1 MMESDD
7 FDQLDRQ
14 LVHAL
19 QLDARL
25 PFSRIAEVL
34 GVSDQT
40 VARRYTRLLTA
51 GRLRTMGLTD
61 PVALGEDRWLVR
73 VQCSPDA
80 ASAVAEALA
89 RRDDT
94 SWVNLTSGGTEITCC
109 VRSAPGDDEHALL
122 LQRLPRTP
130 SVIGVTAQCVMHT
143 FFGGS
148 LSLFSKSSTLSREQ
162 IERLGP
168 PPAVRAA
175 SGPVRLDDGDRRM
188 LAVLLQDGRAPL
200 TELAEA
206 TGWSQS
212 TVRRRMAELRECG
225 ALYLDVDFGHEIFGT
240 ASRAMLWLSVAP
252 SELAATG
259 QALADHPEVAYVCAT
274 TGRTN
279 LHAVVLCRD
288 TPAVY
293 TYLTTRI
300 ASLPAI
306 RQVETAPIIRSVK
319 GAGPLVRP
327 ALTRSAAGRVS
338 PAAGGRR

>member
-1 MMESDD
+1 MMESHGYDE
-7 FDQLDRQ
+7 LDRQ
-14 LVHAL
+14 LVSAL

-40 VARRYTRLLTA
+40 VARRYTRLRTL

-148 LSLFSKSSTLSREQ
+148 LSPLSKFNTLTQEQ
-162 IERLGP
+162 LESLSP
-168 PPAVRAA
+168 PPPTRTAPT
-175 SGPVRLDDGDRRM
+175 PVRLDEDDRRL
-188 LAVLLQDGRAPL
+188 LAVLFQDGRAPL
-200 TELAEA
+200 TELAAA

-212 TVRRRMAELRECG
+212 TVRRRMAELRDCG
-225 ALYLDVDFGHEIFGT
+225 TLYLDVDFGHEIFGT
-240 ASRAMLWLSVAP
+240 ASQAMLWLSVAP

-259 QALADHPEVAYVCAT
+259 RALAEHPEVAYACAT

-300 ASLPAI
+300 ASLPAVK
-306 RQVETAPIIRSVK
+306 QVETAPIVRLVK
-319 GAGPLVRP
+319 GAGPLVRTS
-327 ALTRSAAGRVS
+327 LGRSAAGRVS